1 MKMKVIIM
9 KMKRCIITLVVTI
22 SSVITNPAKK
32 IPEISLKNR
41 LTRIGKVNILS
52 RKYNLYWI
60 SRKNL
65 SWRQIL
71 IAFWS
76 KRMNPMKGYPQ
87 RRQKET
93 EDPRITKP
101 PKRRLVSHKIKT
113 NNQNTPGKDNPR
125 ITREKRFVK
134 EMIWW
139 TRRKKKLDIIASWKI
154 TNRRKILAIRTRES
168 ISQGQWI

>member
-1 MKMKVIIM
+1 MKVIIM

-76 KRMNPMKGYPQ
+76 KRMNPMKGYP
-87 RRQKET
+87 
-93 EDPRITKP
+93 
-101 PKRRLVSHKIKT
+101 
-113 NNQNTPGKDNPR
+113 
-125 ITREKRFVK
+125 
-134 EMIWW
+134 
-139 TRRKKKLDIIASWKI
+139 
-154 TNRRKILAIRTRES
+154 
-168 ISQGQWI
+168 